1 MNCIIN
7 QNGTI
12 IGLKE
17 NILHFLPA
25 DCNNLD
31 NLGLVDFITGLP
43 NIFPLNKKDLT
54 LEFRNLQL
62 IKNIGLFSTHQN
74 EDYVNLKLQ
83 KYEDQH
89 QELNFLCSFEFIN
102 SEFNEK
108 ADSSKRLDHISDKV
122 SKYEFI
128 KLIEGSVFTLND
140 EGIVT
145 SVIQDGDLGILNR
158 YNIQPGINIFA
169 AVDNSNAINLKDD
182 LSEIKN
188 TRKSKS
194 IQYRFRDRHKEL
206 IIEGKINFIDDGEY
220 LLYIKD
226 VTILKKLEKEK
237 EEFAKFSLDNPNP
250 VFRLNIAGKI
260 LFANSPAIDFTRKIG
275 KTNNII
281 HNKDIKAIV
290 KASIFDGVTRSIK
303 IKINKEFFFL
313 TIAPNKENKYVNVY
327 ALNITQ
333 QEIFHEKLKQ
343 KSVDLNSI
351 LNSSE
356 DSILLINKSFDLIY
370 YNQKATEL
378 LGQFDIKQINAW
390 TQIFQY
396 IPKEYQNNFIYN
408 STKCLTN
415 SEVIKIDFEIKEG
428 KNSGRIFSITYF
440 PAIDKVQNKIIG
452 ICIQFREITE
462 STRIKLEIIKQKD
475 FYEAILNNLPTD
487 IAVLDSNRKYLF
499 INPTAISDE
508 KLREFMIGKD
518 DYDYASYKNIES
530 KFADRRKK
538 MFNEVAASGISNTFE
553 DIHINKSG
561 NEVVIL
567 RKYFPVIK
575 GNKMEMM
582 LGYGLDITSIRESEK
597 AAKRSEEE
605 VRIANNKLQRNY
617 AQLMQYSYIVSH
629 NLRAP
634 IANLIGLSKCFKEN
648 TDAYNQTIINHIQE
662 SSQRIDEILRDL
674 NSILSIREEVNRS
687 SVAIDLETV
696 FNEAAK
702 DLKEEIA
709 ESNAE
714 IITDFNEVQ
723 SIHSI
728 HSFIH
733 SIFYNLISN
742 SIKYRSDKR
751 ECKIHIRS
759 HRKENNLIITFTD
772 NGIGIDLD
780 KHGHKVFGLYK
791 RFHKNVATGTGIG
804 LHLIKEQ
811 IETLGGT
818 ITVSSIPDAGTS
830 FTITLNDEIY
840 VQGTTD

>member
-7 QNGTI
+7 QHGTI

-17 NILHFLPA
+17 NVLKYLPP
-25 DCNNLD
+25 DCNNSE
-31 NLGLVDFITGLP
+31 NLCIHDFITGLP
-43 NIFPLNKKDLT
+43 NIFPLNINDHK
-54 LEFRNLQL
+54 LEFKNLQL
-62 IKNIGLFSTHQN
+62 IKNVGLFSTHQN
-74 EDYVNLKLQ
+74 EDYLNLKLQ
-83 KYEDQH
+83 KYETKD
-89 QELNFLCSFEFIN
+89 QELNFLCSFEFTETENLSNSNKIN
-102 SEFNEK
+102 N
-108 ADSSKRLDHISDKV
+108 LDLISDKI
-122 SKYEFI
+122 SKDEFI
-128 KLIEGSVFTLND
+128 KLIEGSVFTIND
-140 EGIVT
+140 DGIVT
-145 SVIQDGDLGILNR
+145 SVIQDGELGILNR
-158 YNIQPGINIFA
+158 YNIQVGINILT
-169 AVDNSNAINLKDD
+169 AVDNSN
-182 LSEIKN
+182 SEIIKN
-188 TRKSKS
+188 DLAAIRQSQKSKS

-206 IIEGKINFIDDGEY
+206 IIEGKINFIDTGEY

-226 VTILKKLEKEK
+226 VTVLKKLEKEK

-250 VFRLNIAGKI
+250 VFRLNIAGKV

-370 YNQKATEL
+370 YNQKAADL
-378 LGQFDIKQINAW
+378 LGQFEIKQINAW

-475 FYEAILNNLPTD
+475 FYEAILNNLPND

-508 KLREFMIGKD
+508 ELRKFMIGKD
-518 DYDYASYKNIES
+518 DYDYAEYRKIDS
-530 KFADRRKK
+530 KFADRRKVI
-538 MFNEVAASGISNTFE
+538 FDEIATNGISSTFE
-553 DIHINKSG
+553 DIHRKKDGKEI
-561 NEVVIL
+561 VIL
-567 RKYFPVIK
+567 RKYFPVLK
-575 GNKMEMM
+575 DNKLEMM

-597 AAKRSEEE
+597 ASKRSEEE

-617 AQLMQYSYIVSH
+617 TQLMQYSYIVSH

-634 IANLIGLSKCFKEN
+634 IANLIGLSKCFKED
-648 TDAYNQTIINHIQE
+648 TDAYNKTIINHIQE

-674 NSILSIREEVNRS
+674 NSILSIREEVNGS
-687 SVAIDLETV
+687 SVTIDLETV
-696 FNEAAK
+696 FNEAAN

-709 ESNAE
+709 ESKAE
-714 IITDFNEVQ
+714 IITDFSELK

-742 SIKYRSDKR
+742 SVKYRSDKR
-751 ECKIHIRS
+751 DCKIHIRS

-772 NGIGIDLD
+772 NGIGIDLE

-818 ITVSSIPDAGTS
+818 ISVASTPEIGTS

-840 VQGTTD
+840 EQNTTD